1 MIFTTKCGPTGTGS
15 SNPTTRTYPTTSSSS
30 GRSPATN
37 CRTRTADQILATA
50 FNRNHKQNSEGGIIP
65 EEFRVEYVADRAN
78 TVGTAFMGLTVSC
91 ARCHDHKYDPFSQ
104 KNY

>member
-1 MIFTTKCGPTGTGS
+1 MWPYRDWVIKSYNENLPYDEFVKWQIAGDQLP
-15 SNPTTRTYPTTSSSS
+15 N
-30 GRSPATN
+30 A
-37 CRTRTADQILATA
+37 TADQILATA

-91 ARCHDHKYDPFSQ
+91 APLPRP
-104 KNY
+104 